1 VILMILEF
9 DVDGRIELTYDVDG
23 GDGYDEA
30 TQEAIT
36 LRDYNLDITPL
47 LRNMI
52 VDKLNFLAYLYDAP
66 STVFGNVNMTLKR
79 TVDGDEFKF
88 YGVVAFDLIHTID
101 EVSSDTLISRLIA
114 YVENMFT
121 GDIESI
127 IDVEPLKEMVDYDR
141 SIDFRI
147 AGVHGV
153 GANVMETR

>member
-1 VILMILEF
+1 MILEF

-30 TQEAIT
+30 AQEAIT

>member
-1 VILMILEF
+1 MILEF

-23 GDGYDEA
+23 GGGYDEA
-30 TQEAIT
+30 AQEAIT
-36 LRDYNLDITPL
+36 LREYDLDIAPL

-52 VDKLNFLAYLYDAP
+52 SDKLNFLAFMYDAP

-121 GDIESI
+121 GDIENI

-153 GANVMETR
+153 GANMIETR

>member
-1 VILMILEF
+1 MILEF
-9 DVDGRIELTYDVDG
+9 DVDGRIELVYDVDG
-23 GDGYDEA
+23 GNGYDEA
-30 TQEAIT
+30 AQEAIT
-36 LRDYNLDITPL
+36 LRDYDLDISPL

-52 VDKLNFLAYLYDAP
+52 SDKLNFLACLYDTP

-88 YGVVAFDLIHTID
+88 YGVVAFDLIHVID

-141 SIDFRI
+141 SINFRI

-153 GANVMETR
+153 GANVIETR

>member
-1 VILMILEF
+1 MILEF

-36 LRDYNLDITPL
+36 LRDYDVDVTPL

-52 VDKLNFLAYLYDAP
+52 NDKLNFLAYLYDAP

-88 YGVVAFDLIHTID
+88 YGVVAFDSIHTID
-101 EVSSDTLISRLIA
+101 EVSCDTLISRLIA

-121 GDIESI
+121 GDIENI

-153 GANVMETR
+153 GANIIETR

>member
-1 VILMILEF
+1 MILEF

-23 GDGYDEA
+23 GGGYDEA
-30 TQEAIT
+30 AQEAIT
-36 LRDYNLDITPL
+36 LREYDLDIAPL

-52 VDKLNFLAYLYDAP
+52 SDKLNFLAFLYDAP
-66 STVFGNVNMTLKR
+66 TTTFENVNMTLKR

-88 YGVVAFDLIHTID
+88 YGVVAFDLIYTID

-121 GDIESI
+121 GDIENI

-147 AGVHGV
+147 ASVHGV
-153 GANVMETR
+153 GANVIETR

>member
-1 VILMILEF
+1 MVLEF

-30 TQEAIT
+30 AQEAIT
-36 LRDYNLDITPL
+36 LREYDLDITPL

-52 VDKLNFLAYLYDAP
+52 NDKLNFLAYLYDAP
-66 STVFGNVNMTLKR
+66 TSTFGNVNMTLKR

-88 YGVVAFDLIHTID
+88 YGVVVYDLIHVLE

-127 IDVEPLKEMVDYDR
+127 IDVEPLKEMVNHDH

-147 AGVHGV
+147 DSVHGI
-153 GANVMETR
+153 GANVIETR

>member
-1 VILMILEF
+1 MILEF

-30 TQEAIT
+30 AQEAIT
-36 LRDYNLDITPL
+36 LRDYDVDVTPL

-52 VDKLNFLAYLYDAP
+52 NDKLNFLAYLYDAP

-88 YGVVAFDLIHTID
+88 YGVVAFDSIHTID
-101 EVSSDTLISRLIA
+101 EVSCDTLISRLIA

-121 GDIESI
+121 GDIENI

-153 GANVMETR
+153 GANIIETRW

>member
-1 VILMILEF
+1 MILEF

-30 TQEAIT
+30 AQEAIT
-36 LRDYNLDITPL
+36 LRDYDVDVTPL

-52 VDKLNFLAYLYDAP
+52 NDKLNFLAYLYDAP

-88 YGVVAFDLIHTID
+88 YGVVAFDSIHTID
-101 EVSSDTLISRLIA
+101 EVSCDTLISRLIA

-121 GDIESI
+121 GDIENI
-127 IDVEPLKEMVDYDR
+127 IDVEPLKEMVNYGR

-153 GANVMETR
+153 GANIIETR

>member
-1 VILMILEF
+1 MILEF

-30 TQEAIT
+30 AQEAIT
-36 LRDYNLDITPL
+36 LRDYDVDVTPL

-52 VDKLNFLAYLYDAP
+52 NDKLNFLAYLYDAP

-88 YGVVAFDLIHTID
+88 YGVVAFDSIHTID
-101 EVSSDTLISRLIA
+101 EVSCDTLISRLIA

-121 GDIESI
+121 GDIENI

-153 GANVMETR
+153 GANIIETR

>member
-1 VILMILEF
+1 MILEF

-30 TQEAIT
+30 AQEAIT
-36 LRDYNLDITPL
+36 LRDYDVDVTPL

-52 VDKLNFLAYLYDAP
+52 NDKLNFLAYLYDAP

-88 YGVVAFDLIHTID
+88 YGVVAFDSIHTID
-101 EVSSDTLISRLIA
+101 EVSCDTLISRLIV

-121 GDIESI
+121 GDIENI

-153 GANVMETR
+153 GANIIETR